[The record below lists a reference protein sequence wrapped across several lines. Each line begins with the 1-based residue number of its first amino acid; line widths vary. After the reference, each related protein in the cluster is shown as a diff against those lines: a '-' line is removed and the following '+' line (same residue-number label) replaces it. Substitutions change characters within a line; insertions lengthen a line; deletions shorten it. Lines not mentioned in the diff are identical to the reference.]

1 MWGLSVLEPW
11 SRTECVGL
19 GRARHTHHTQDTPA
33 LCTWEPSPGAGV
45 MVSARWT
52 DFWQGLISPAAWQQS
67 PPFLC
72 LLALLHPHPPFRAS
86 ASYPRLGWSRGEKGG
101 SGPSPSRFPALNGS
115 ELGSRRQV
123 PGTQDGVCLLL
134 QEGKADT
141 HALQATFVKE
151 YAEHTSRVLQCFPGL
166 IVLPRSYIAEW
177 SEPLSLGRVR
187 LLLTRGPQFMQLLLL
202 QFPKSLD

>member
-1 MWGLSVLEPW
+1 M
-11 SRTECVGL
+11 GL

-86 ASYPRLGWSRGEKGG
+86 ASYPRLGWSRGEKGAARRLRSVRAEDG
-101 SGPSPSRFPALNGS
+101 GLLSSGGRRGANEAAGGAAQYLYTGPARARAEPRPSAPGANAPLARGRGKREGAVRREELGPNHCPWQGEGAGVTRPSCEYSPS
-115 ELGSRRQV
+115 
-123 PGTQDGVCLLL
+123 
-134 QEGKADT
+134 
-141 HALQATFVKE
+141 
-151 YAEHTSRVLQCFPGL
+151 
-166 IVLPRSYIAEW
+166 
-177 SEPLSLGRVR
+177 
-187 LLLTRGPQFMQLLLL
+187 
-202 QFPKSLD
+202 